1 MSLNVIGME
10 VIVSEG
16 MSDPIGSQL
25 DTYLQRCGALYRVD
39 LEKSGGRAPSVF
51 RCPQPANEVEEEAL
65 NVWMETMAELA
76 DIPFTSAI
84 RALRF
89 DA

>member
-1 MSLNVIGME
+1 VNEGTNVPVG
-10 VIVSEG
+10 SE
-16 MSDPIGSQL
+16 L
-25 DTYLQRCGALYRVD
+25 DAYLQRCGALYRVD
-39 LEKSGGRAPSVF
+39 LEKSGGKAPKIF

-76 DIPFTSAI
+76 DIPFTSAV

-89 DA
+89 DS